1 MKYFPPTRMTDNN
14 KCWKGCGEIRA
25 FIYYLQECKKKKKK
39 KPAATLEN
47 GLAVPHSVTWRLPYD
62 PEIPLLDFYS
72 RNRNICPHKT
82 F

>member
-1 MKYFPPTRMTDNN
+1 MEKLEPSYITYKNV
-14 KCWKGCGEIRA
+14 
-25 FIYYLQECKKKKKK
+25 KKKKKK